1 MIQDEIETG
10 SNSESSAPAN
20 QDSNNALKSKAKKAS
35 VTKKTSVK
43 KTVAKKSAVKIKT
56 SEDASV
62 KKTVA
67 KKGAV
72 KIKTSEDASGL
83 KKSSL
88 KKENT
93 KSKLSA
99 STDLALGPPN
109 LLIKMRNDIAPLLLK
124 EFKYKSIMQVPAL
137 TKVVLNIGMGSEAL
151 QNAKT
156 IDAAVND
163 MSIITGQ
170 KPIVTRARKS
180 IAAFKLRE
188 GMPIG
193 VSVTL
198 RRRKMYEF
206 MERFISSALPRIR
219 DFRGL
224 NRNCFDGRG
233 NCAIGIKE
241 QVIFPE
247 IDYNSIDK
255 LRGLQVIICT
265 SANSDVEG
273 IRFLELLGMP
283 FVKK

>member
-1 MIQDEIETG
+1 MIEDEMKSDSNLE
-10 SNSESSAPAN
+10 SNSDINKESIK
-20 QDSNNALKSKAKKAS
+20 KSKPKSKKISAKKP
-35 VTKKTSVK
+35 
-43 KTVAKKSAVKIKT
+43 VAKKPVAAKRAVSKK
-56 SEDASV
+56 SVQGDKVSGKSNV
-62 KKTVA
+62 KKNSADGSVS
-67 KKGAV
+67 KSDG
-72 KIKTSEDASGL
+72 IGL
-83 KKSSL
+83 
-88 KKENT
+88 
-93 KSKLSA
+93 A
-99 STDLALGPPN
+99 PPN
-109 LLIKMRNDIAPLLLK
+109 MLTKVRDDIAPLLIK
-124 EFKYKSIMQVPAL
+124 EFNYKSSMQVPGL
-137 TKVVLNIGMGSEAL
+137 TKVTLNIGMGSEAI
-151 QNAKT
+151 QNSKSL
-156 IDAAVND
+156 DAAAND
-163 MSIITGQ
+163 VAIITGQ

-224 NRNCFDGRG
+224 SRNCFDGRG
-233 NCAIGIKE
+233 NCTIGIKE

-265 SANSDVEG
+265 SANSDIEG